1 MDKNTI
7 IGLVLMAAVLIGF
20 SWYNTNQENNLQGNQ
35 TEQTS
40 QKAADNKQ
48 ADVATKTIAAQ
59 ATTDSTDIFFAA
71 TKGEAHDV
79 VLKNNKVTV
88 KVNTKGGAI
97 SEVRLNEYKNY
108 KDFEAKKENALL
120 QKMRV

>member
-20 SWYNTNQENNLQGNQ
+20 SWYNTNQENNMQGNQ

-59 ATTDSTDIFFAA
+59 ATTDSTDIF
-71 TKGEAHDV
+71 
-79 VLKNNKVTV
+79 LPLQ
-88 KVNTKGGAI
+88 
-97 SEVRLNEYKNY
+97 R
-108 KDFEAKKENALL
+108 AKHT
-120 QKMRV
+120 MWC

>member
-59 ATTDSTDIFFAA
+59 ATTDSTDIF
-71 TKGEAHDV
+71 
-79 VLKNNKVTV
+79 LPLQ
-88 KVNTKGGAI
+88 
-97 SEVRLNEYKNY
+97 R
-108 KDFEAKKENALL
+108 AKHT
-120 QKMRV
+120 MWC

>member
-48 ADVATKTIAAQ
+48 ADVAAKTVIL
-59 ATTDSTDIFFAA
+59 I
-71 TKGEAHDV
+71 
-79 VLKNNKVTV
+79 
-88 KVNTKGGAI
+88 
-97 SEVRLNEYKNY
+97 VRPTSAPKRLPHKLLPTALTS
-108 KDFEAKKENALL
+108 FLPLQRAKHT
-120 QKMRV
+120 MWC